1 MNRQNVL
8 IYLNSTG
15 NEALDCKALA
25 IMEEYC
31 NRKGY
36 KIVNSLGEYTDLQG
50 MSPCIHYMTVG
61 MAAKKEIDYVVTIS
75 SSMLGNTDNAL
86 DILADLED
94 LGTFVESVAD
104 DMDDLYEL
112 LYDSSCEE
120 TEKDDELSEFFAYMK
135 NLFETGNQ

>member
-1 MNRQNVL
+1 
-8 IYLNSTG
+8 
-15 NEALDCKALA
+15 
-25 IMEEYC
+25 
-31 NRKGY
+31 
-36 KIVNSLGEYTDLQG
+36 
-50 MSPCIHYMTVG
+50 MTVG

-120 TEKDDELSEFFAYMK
+120 TEKDDELSGFLAYMK
-135 NLFETGNQ
+135 NLFEAGNQ